1 MNEAKGRNAVVKGT
15 LTCAVPLIILVA
27 ILFAVQTGSAL
38 QSENGATGVIAGSLK
53 SADGT
58 PMEGVG
64 VSARHRDQ
72 TYTTTVY
79 TDKSGNYAFPALAAG
94 QYRLWAQTV
103 GFEAGWADQQLAA
116 GKRVQQN
123 FSLKTTTDI
132 APQLSGSEWMASLP
146 ENTPEDL
153 RGKRIFSSQCTG
165 CHTASWVLQNRFD
178 EKGWGI
184 IIDMMAVGGLDYSPT
199 ANRNQLMLHYKK
211 DLAAYLAK
219 VRGPQELTTFKPHPR
234 PSGEATQVVITEYD
248 LTRPDKPGGYLQV
261 HNGSDWSEG
270 TPSRFEGRGPHDVAV
285 DNDGMVWIAD
295 DTIPDRTLARLDPR
309 TGKLT
314 EYKLP
319 DLKDGTAVSTHSVV
333 FDAKSNTVWA
343 TNGNDDDFISLDP
356 KTGNFKRWP
365 RPATVKFG
373 VGGTL
378 TLDLQ
383 GNPWAPAG
391 DGAIKLDIATGR
403 YSEYPAPTTGKGTYG
418 IATDK
423 NSNVWYTQPGGDRV
437 VMVNNRTA
445 DSFELVVG
453 PQDYPG
459 ITQFDRDAYKN
470 FRANQNVGTPQM
482 KAPRR
487 GAGDVNGNYVWISE
501 FSANQLL
508 RIDVRDNSYKEY
520 PLPIPFSNPYAAIV
534 DKNHMVWINM
544 LSTDRVAKFDPS
556 TEKFTEYFLPTRGTE
571 IRQIGVDNRLAVPEI
586 WICYDR
592 PNKIARLQL
601 RTTATSGSR

>member
-1 MNEAKGRNAVVKGT
+1 MKGRLVLAVSLVS
-15 LTCAVPLIILVA
+15 LILIF
-27 ILFAVQTGSAL
+27 FAVQTGRAV
-38 QSENGATGVIAGSLK
+38 QGENTATGVIAGTVK

-64 VSARHRDQ
+64 VAARHRDK

-79 TDKSGNYAFPALAAG
+79 TDKSGNYAFPPLDAG

-103 GFEAGWADQQLAA
+103 GFEAGSADQQLAA
-116 GKRVQQN
+116 GRRVQQN

-132 APQLSGSEWMASLP
+132 APQLSGTEWMASLP
-146 ENTPEDL
+146 EDTPEDR

-165 CHTASWVLQNRFD
+165 CHTASFVLQNRFD

-184 IIDMMAVGGLDYSPT
+184 IIDMMSTPGLVYT
-199 ANRNQLMLHYKK
+199 ATNRNPLMQHYKK

-219 VRGPQELTTFKPHPR
+219 VRGPQELKTFKPHPR
-234 PSGEATQVVITEYD
+234 PSGDATQVVITEYD
-248 LTRPDKPGGYLQV
+248 LPRPDKPDGYLQV

-295 DTIPDRTLARLDPR
+295 DTIPERTLAKLDPR
-309 TGKLT
+309 TGKVT
-314 EYKLP
+314 EYKLA

-333 FDAKSNTVWA
+333 FDKKSNTVWA
-343 TNGNDDDFISLDP
+343 TNGNDDEFISLDP

-378 TLDLQ
+378 TLDLE

-391 DGAIKLDIATGR
+391 DGAIKLDIATGK

-418 IATDK
+418 IATDR
-423 NSNVWYTQPGGDRV
+423 NSNLWYSQPGGDRV
-437 VMVNNRTA
+437 VMVNNKTG
-445 DSFELVVG
+445 DSKEVIVG
-453 PQDYPG
+453 PKEFPEM
-459 ITQFDRDAYKN
+459 TQFDREAYTN

-487 GAGDVNGNYVWISE
+487 GAGDVNGNYVWWSE
-501 FSANQLL
+501 FSGNQLL
-508 RIDVRDNSYKEY
+508 RIDIRDNSVKEY
-520 PLPIPFSNPYAAIV
+520 PMPIPYSNPYAAIV

-544 LSTDRVAKFDPS
+544 ISTDRVARFDPN

-571 IRQIGVDNRLAVPEI
+571 IRHIGIDDRPAVPEI

-601 RTTATSGSR
+601 RTSSASATR

>member
-1 MNEAKGRNAVVKGT
+1 VLRGKLLLAVS
-15 LTCAVPLIILVA
+15 LISLVA
-27 ILFAVQTGSAL
+27 ILFVMQTTGAGQSA
-38 QSENGATGVIAGSLK
+38 NAGTGVISGSVK

-64 VSARHRDQ
+64 VSARHRDR

-79 TDKSGNYAFPALAAG
+79 TDKAGNYAFPALDAG

-103 GFEAGWADQQLAA
+103 GFEASWADQQLAA
-116 GKRVQQN
+116 AKPLQQN

-146 ENTPEDL
+146 ENTPEDR
-153 RGKRIFSSQCTG
+153 RGKQIFSSQCTG
-165 CHTASWVLQNRFD
+165 CHTASWVLQSRFD

-184 IIDMMAVGGLDYSPT
+184 IIEMMATPGLDFSPT
-199 ANRNQLMLHYKK
+199 ANRNKLMLHYKK

-234 PSGEATQVVITEYD
+234 PSGEATQAVITEYD

-295 DTIPDRTLARLDPR
+295 DTIPERTLARLDPR
-309 TGKLT
+309 TGKVS

-319 DLKDGTAVSTHSVV
+319 DLKDGTAVTTHSVV
-333 FDAKSNTVWA
+333 VNQKNNTVWA
-343 TNGNDDDFISLDP
+343 TNGNDDEFISLDP
-356 KTGNFKRWP
+356 KTGNFKRYG
-365 RPATVKFG
+365 RPTTMTLG

-383 GNPWAPAG
+383 GNPWAPSSP
-391 DGAIKLDIATGR
+391 DGAVKLDAGTGK
-403 YSEYPAPTTGKGTYG
+403 YSEYPAPTPGKGTYG
-418 IATDK
+418 IATDR
-423 NSNVWYTQPGGDRV
+423 NSNVWYSQPGGDRV
-437 VMVNNRTA
+437 VMVNNKTG
-445 DSFELVVG
+445 DSTEVVVG
-453 PQDYPG
+453 PRDLPF
-459 ITQFDRDAYKN
+459 ITQFDRDAYKD

-487 GAGDVNGNYVWISE
+487 GAGDVNGNYVWWSE

-508 RIDVRDNSYKEY
+508 RIDVRDNSIKEY
-520 PLPIPFSNPYAAIV
+520 PLPIPYSNSYAANV
-534 DKNHMVWINM
+534 DKNHMVWLNM
-544 LSTDRVAKFDPS
+544 ISTDRVARFDPVA
-556 TEKFTEYFLPTRGTE
+556 EKFTEYFLPTRGTE
-571 IRQIGVDNRLAVPEI
+571 IRHIGIDNRPNVPEI

-601 RTTATSGSR
+601 RPAATASSR

>member
-1 MNEAKGRNAVVKGT
+1 MKETKGRNTVLKGKLVLAVSLASLV
-15 LTCAVPLIILVA
+15 VIL
-27 ILFAVQTGSAL
+27 LAVQTARAG
-38 QSENGATGVIAGSLK
+38 QSENAATGVIAGSVK

-64 VSARHRDQ
+64 VSARHRDK

-79 TDKSGNYAFPALAAG
+79 TDKSGNYAFPALDAG
-94 QYRLWAQTV
+94 QYRVWAQTV
-103 GFEAGWADQQLAA
+103 GFDAGSADRQLAA
-116 GKRVQQN
+116 GGRVAQN

-132 APQLSGSEWMASLP
+132 APQLSGSEWLASLP
-146 ENTPEDL
+146 EATPEDR

-165 CHTASWVLQNRFD
+165 CHTASFVLQNRFD

-184 IIDMMAVGGLDYSPT
+184 IIDMMSVGGLDYSPT
-199 ANRNQLMLHYKK
+199 ATRNAMMQHYKK
-211 DLAAYLAK
+211 DLAAYLAR

-234 PSGEATQVVITEYD
+234 PSGDATQVVITEYD
-248 LTRPDKPGGYLQV
+248 LTRPDMPGGYLQV

-270 TPSRFEGRGPHDVAV
+270 TPSRFEGRGPHDVTV
-285 DNDGMVWIAD
+285 DADGMVWIAD
-295 DTIPDRTLARLDPR
+295 DTIPERSLARLDPR
-309 TGKLT
+309 TGRVT

-319 DLKDGTAVSTHSVV
+319 DLKNGTAVSTHSIMM
-333 FDAKSNTVWA
+333 DEKTNTVWA
-343 TNGNDDDFISLDP
+343 TNGNDGEFISLDP

-365 RPATVKFG
+365 RPAEVKFR

-391 DGAIKLDIATGR
+391 DGAIKLDVATGR
-403 YSEYPAPTTGKGTYG
+403 YTEYPAPTSGKGTYG
-418 IATDK
+418 IATDSR
-423 NSNVWYTQPGGDRV
+423 SNIWYSQPGGDRV

-453 PQDYPG
+453 PKDVPDV
-459 ITQFDRDAYKN
+459 TQFDRDAYKN
-470 FRANQNVGTPQM
+470 IRANQNVGTPLM

-487 GAGDVNGNYVWISE
+487 GAGDVNGNYVWFAE
-501 FSANQLL
+501 FSGNQLL

-520 PLPIPFSNPYAAIV
+520 PLPISFSNPYGANV
-534 DKNHMVWINM
+534 DKNHMVWVNM
-544 LSTDRVAKFDPS
+544 LNTDRVAKFDPN

-571 IRQIGVDNRLAVPEI
+571 IRHIGIDNRPTVPEI

-601 RTTATSGSR
+601 RAIANPGSR